1 MSRYILKLTGC
12 VVIDGQVR
20 RPGEEVELTDR
31 EARNLL
37 ARGKAEL
44 LGAAVADQVD
54 ANEDVGTD
62 LDTAP
67 EADAGA
73 AVADQVDADADH
85 APAADPDATTEPK
98 KAKAAPRRSSAKG

>member
-44 LGAAVADQVD
+44 LGAAVADQ
-54 ANEDVGTD
+54 
-62 LDTAP
+62 
-67 EADAGA
+67 
-73 AVADQVDADADH
+73 ADADEDD
-85 APAADPDATTEPK
+85 AADPDATTEPK